1 MLRLR
6 LKRGGKKR
14 NPIYRIV
21 IMNNTTKRDG
31 KTIEE
36 VGFYNPITKQ
46 IRINVTKVITRLTR
60 GTTFEYCSTIISR
73 SRNYYLLIQ

>member
-21 IMNNTTKRDG
+21 VMNNTTKRDG
-31 KTIEE
+31 KTIDE
-36 VGFYNPITKQ
+36 VGVYNPITKQ
-46 IRINVTKVITRLTR
+46 VRLNITKIVSRLKQGVKPSNTVRRLLVEVGVI
-60 GTTFEYCSTIISR
+60 
-73 SRNYYLLIQ
+73 QP

>member
-14 NPIYRIV
+14 KPIYRIV
-21 IMNNTTKRDG
+21 VMNNVTKRDG
-31 KTIEE
+31 KTIDE

-46 IRINVTKVITRLTR
+46 IRINVTKVITRLKQGVQPTNTVR
-60 GTTFEYCSTIISR
+60 RLLVEAGIIV
-73 SRNYYLLIQ
+73 Y

>member
-46 IRINVTKVITRLTR
+46 IRINVTKVITRLKQGVQPSNTVR
-60 GTTFEYCSTIISR
+60 RLLVEVGIIT
-73 SRNYYLLIQ
+73 Y

>member
-21 IMNNTTKRDG
+21 VMNNTTKRDG
-31 KTIEE
+31 KTIDE
-36 VGFYNPITKQ
+36 VGIYNPITNQ
-46 IRINVTKVITRLTR
+46 IRLNVTKIVNRLKQGVKPSNTVR
-60 GTTFEYCSTIISR
+60 RLLVEVGIIEV
-73 SRNYYLLIQ
+73 

>member
-14 NPIYRIV
+14 NPVYRIV
-21 IMNNTTKRDG
+21 VMNTTIKRDG
-31 KTIEE
+31 KTIDE

-46 IRINVTKVITRLTR
+46 IRLNVTNV
-60 GTTFEYCSTIISR
+60 ISR
-73 SRNYYLLIQ
+73 LKQGVKPSNTVRRLLMDSEFITY

>member
-46 IRINVTKVITRLTR
+46 IRINVTKVITRLKQGVQPSNTVR
-60 GTTFEYCSTIISR
+60 RSLVEVGIIT
-73 SRNYYLLIQ
+73 Y